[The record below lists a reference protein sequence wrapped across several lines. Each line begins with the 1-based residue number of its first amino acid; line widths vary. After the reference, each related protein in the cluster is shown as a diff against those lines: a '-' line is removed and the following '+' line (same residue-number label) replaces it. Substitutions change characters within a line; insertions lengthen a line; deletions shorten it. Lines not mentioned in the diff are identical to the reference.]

1 MSKASSCSF
10 WIDLHDANGISY
22 SSNSHPPSSGSPP
35 WLCEGGLGLGGPKSA
50 FVSDGR
56 TAKAQIGM
64 WDWHRQIPPWTRD
77 SPRCLKA
84 NGANWWICL
93 THLTMEGWYAC
104 SNTVGWAIVLSN
116 SDLSCLRELD
126 LPCFFVAITSF
137 LTWLSLL
144 EKYQIASDIIR
155 DQADPI
161 YPQLY
166 PVDILPDHILPSPGS
181 LIPSDPHRSR
191 CLSLEAPL
199 VEPLPPRP
207 SPPGVRSYPY
217 GYPYGSLMII
227 FIIYK
232 KNKSIY
238 IYIEYYWPI
247 TLKNTNILSMKITI
261 HYWYL
266 LIMKNHEIYIYM
278 TTKKPIMC
286 FNL

>member
-1 MSKASSCSF
+1 MPQGQWCQLMNLLDSF
-10 WIDLHDANGISY
+10 DNGR
-22 SSNSHPPSSGSPP
+22 
-35 WLCEGGLGLGGPKSA
+35 
-50 FVSDGR
+50 V
-56 TAKAQIGM
+56 
-64 WDWHRQIPPWTRD
+64 
-77 SPRCLKA
+77 
-84 NGANWWICL
+84 ICL
-93 THLTMEGWYAC
+93 LKHCWLG
-104 SNTVGWAIVLSN
+104 IVLSN

-238 IYIEYYWPI
+238 IYRVLLTHYSKEY
-247 TLKNTNILSMKITI
+247 
-261 HYWYL
+261 
-266 LIMKNHEIYIYM
+266 
-278 TTKKPIMC
+278 
-286 FNL
+286 